1 MELSEN
7 VSDIRHTDDFRIP
20 KLIITGQSVS
30 NWIFLIFDRYE
41 EYKSCT
47 VI

>member
-20 KLIITGQSVS
+20 KLITGQSVS

-41 EYKSCT
+41 EYKSRT